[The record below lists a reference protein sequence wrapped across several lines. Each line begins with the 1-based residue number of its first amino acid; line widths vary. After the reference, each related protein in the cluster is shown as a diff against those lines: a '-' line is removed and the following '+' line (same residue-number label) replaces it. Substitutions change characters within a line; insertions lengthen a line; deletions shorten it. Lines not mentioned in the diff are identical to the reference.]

1 MPTRIE
7 YCWPGLPAAML
18 RKSDQKGKNVKK
30 TPTVLCALSGML
42 TVIVPVVAFSAVPA
56 MAISPI
62 PLCSSPGTAL
72 SGSYKSLT
80 ITGNEY
86 VANNGVLTVS
96 GNVTLAPG
104 ACLDAF
110 SMGTVNVGGNVF
122 VGNGSTLALGCSLTA
137 AIISPT
143 PCTGST
149 DDTVAGNVIANQ
161 PWTMYLTA
169 DTIGGNVVSNGGG
182 PGPGQPY
189 VQFPTKE
196 NNIRGNLIIQGW
208 EGGWSGAIRNHVGGN
223 LIYSKNV
230 SVLDTDSNEVVT
242 NTINGNLICQ
252 GNSPAVQFGDSG
264 GLLNTVGGHKLGQCA
279 SL

>member
-1 MPTRIE
+1 MPGRWNRRPLRGEIRAAKSFTRPRARE
-7 YCWPGLPAAML
+7 CLAGGGWGCPCAAEHVG
-18 RKSDQKGKNVKK
+18 RARRS
-30 TPTVLCALSGML
+30 P
-42 TVIVPVVAFSAVPA
+42 SA
-56 MAISPI
+56 
-62 PLCSSPGTAL
+62 CEQ
-72 SGSYKSLT
+72 
-80 ITGNEY
+80 NH
-86 VANNGVLTVS
+86 
-96 GNVTLAPG
+96 
-104 ACLDAF
+104 
-110 SMGTVNVGGNVF
+110 VF

-242 NTINGNLICQ
+242 NTISGNLICQ

-264 GLLNTVGGHKLGQCA
+264 GLPNTVGGRKLGQCA

>member
-1 MPTRIE
+1 M
-7 YCWPGLPAAML
+7 
-18 RKSDQKGKNVKK
+18 S
-30 TPTVLCALSGML
+30 
-42 TVIVPVVAFSAVPA
+42 PVVPWVSPRRWWCRCNLIGPVSEGVVGRRVQRSCPA
-56 MAISPI
+56 
-62 PLCSSPGTAL
+62 G
-72 SGSYKSLT
+72 
-80 ITGNEY
+80 
-86 VANNGVLTVS
+86 
-96 GNVTLAPG
+96 
-104 ACLDAF
+104 
-110 SMGTVNVGGNVF
+110 GTVDRSGERSGRRKASRGLALVSVLLAVAGVARPRPSTSVGPGGRRAREQNHVF

-242 NTINGNLICQ
+242 NTISGNSLQ
-252 GNSPAVQFGDSG
+252 GNSREVQFGDSG
-264 GLLNTVGGHKLGQCA
+264 GLPNTVGGRKLGQCA